1 MKKGLHF
8 RLTAIASLVICS
20 SVYGIE
26 YTNTVD
32 LSDSNQ
38 ALLPGDSVNISES
51 ANAQNAVHA
60 NTSSLNIGAS
70 GRIDIS
76 MTTSRT
82 NSRGFDALNSSGNN
96 LGTGTHISLKST
108 DSSVCTEPSGC
119 AAIGINMSHSDL
131 VSDQILIDVDS
142 ATNAIG
148 VNLTAGSSATL
159 TNGPI
164 LSVDAPDVASGVY
177 IKDAHLTTSGMQIS
191 SKGNIANGMLITG
204 GNGVTDM
211 GTGSVII
218 IEAGNTGSSG
228 GSGVGLSGYKNTFQ
242 ADRLS
247 VKASGTGVRGIKMDA
262 ASEESALTLTNSA
275 ISTAGENSLGIYF
288 SNTAKGSLSADWLTV
303 QVSGG
308 NARGIEAENGN
319 LDLSNSTITSMQD
332 VGVLAVSDGTSAPV
346 ISLDNSSVTAELTGV
361 DATGIGALVNLKD
374 SFITSHADSA
384 LKVENGG
391 EVSAENSSL
400 KGANGISVATAG
412 QVNFTGNT
420 RIDAGTGPALSS
432 VDVGSQI
439 TGTGSA
445 LINGNIIAQNG
456 GSISLELGDDSII
469 SGQVTT
475 GYDSHA
481 DISLSGNSVWFSQGD
496 SEVSNLTLDNSAL
509 YIGGITSLFTA
520 QTVTVKGNYDG
531 NNGHIYFNGV
541 LGSDISDIDRLIV
554 KGDTSGHTRVSVT
567 NIGGTGSQTV
577 NGIELIHVDGLS
589 AGEFTQE
596 SRIVAGAYDY
606 TLVRG
611 KNENQNHWYLVNN
624 GVTPE
629 PVPEP
634 EPEPAPYVRPE
645 AGSYLANNHAANTM
659 FITRLHD
666 RLGDTQYTDMLT
678 GEQKVTSMWMRHV
691 GGHTRVKDDSGQLK
705 TQANRYVLQ
714 LGGDIAQWS
723 MDGLDRWH
731 LGIMTGYA
739 NGKSNSRSSVT
750 DYRSNGQIN
759 GYSVGVYGTWYAN
772 ETDRTGTY
780 VDSWVLYNWFSN
792 KVSGQGLATEKYD
805 SDGITAS
812 LEGGYTF
819 LLGEG
824 RNGRDT
830 YWLQPKAQLTWMDV
844 QADRHTETNGTRV
857 KDTTNGNLQTRLGVK
872 TFIKGHNKMD
882 EDKEREF
889 QPFVEANWIYNSA
902 KTQVKMDD
910 VTREMAGT
918 RNIGELKAGVE
929 GQLNKNLQLWGNVAQ
944 QLGDKGYSDT
954 QGMLGIKYMF

>member
-8 RLTAIASLVICS
+8 RLTAMASLVICS
-20 SVYGIE
+20 SAYGIE

-32 LSDSNQ
+32 LSDSDQ
-38 ALLPGDSVNISES
+38 VLLPGDSVNISES

-60 NTSSLNIGAS
+60 NTSSLNIGAN

-108 DSSVCTEPSGC
+108 DTSVCTEPSGC
-119 AAIGINMSHSDL
+119 AAIGINMSHSNL

-164 LSVDAPDVASGVY
+164 LSVDAQDVASGVY

-191 SKGNIANGMLITG
+191 SEGNIANGMLITG

-218 IEAGNTGSSG
+218 TEAGNTGSSG

-242 ADRLS
+242 ADDLS

-288 SNTAKGSLSADWLTV
+288 SNTAKGSLSADLLTV
-303 QVSGG
+303 QVSGV

-319 LDLSNSTITSMQD
+319 LNLSNSTITSMQD
-332 VGVLAVSDGTSAPV
+332 VGVRAVSDGTSAPV

-391 EVSAENSSL
+391 EVFAENSSL
-400 KGANGISVATAG
+400 KGANGISVSTAG
-412 QVNFTGNT
+412 QVNFIGNT
-420 RIDAGTGPALSS
+420 RIDAGTGHALSS

-456 GSISLELGDDSII
+456 GSISLELEDDSII

-475 GYDSHA
+475 GYDSRA
-481 DISLSGNSVWFSQGD
+481 DISLSGNSVWFSLGD
-496 SEVSNLTLDNSAL
+496 SEVSNLMLDNSAL
-509 YIGGITSLFTA
+509 YIGDSTSSPFTA
-520 QTVTVKGNYDG
+520 HTVTVKGNYDG

-541 LGSDISDIDRLIV
+541 LGGDISDIDRLIV
-554 KGDTSGHTRVSVT
+554 EGDTSGHTGVSVT

-589 AGEFTQE
+589 GGEFTQE

-629 PVPEP
+629 PEPVPEP
-634 EPEPAPYVRPE
+634 LPAPDVRPE

-714 LGGDIAQWS
+714 LGV
-723 MDGLDRWH
+723 
-731 LGIMTGYA
+731 MTP
-739 NGKSNSRSSVT
+739 
-750 DYRSNGQIN
+750 
-759 GYSVGVYGTWYAN
+759 
-772 ETDRTGTY
+772 TY
-780 VDSWVLYNWFSN
+780 
-792 KVSGQGLATEKYD
+792 
-805 SDGITAS
+805 
-812 LEGGYTF
+812 
-819 LLGEG
+819 
-824 RNGRDT
+824 
-830 YWLQPKAQLTWMDV
+830 
-844 QADRHTETNGTRV
+844 
-857 KDTTNGNLQTRLGVK
+857 
-872 TFIKGHNKMD
+872 
-882 EDKEREF
+882 
-889 QPFVEANWIYNSA
+889 
-902 KTQVKMDD
+902 
-910 VTREMAGT
+910 
-918 RNIGELKAGVE
+918 
-929 GQLNKNLQLWGNVAQ
+929 
-944 QLGDKGYSDT
+944 
-954 QGMLGIKYMF
+954 